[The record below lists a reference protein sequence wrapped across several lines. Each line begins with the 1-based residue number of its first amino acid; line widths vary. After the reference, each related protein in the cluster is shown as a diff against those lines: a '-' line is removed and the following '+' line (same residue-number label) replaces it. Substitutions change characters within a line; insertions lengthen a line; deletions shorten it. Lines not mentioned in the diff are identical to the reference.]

1 MHILIAEAGTPCD
14 RRVTMDEN
22 EHVRIKN
29 ERTRAF
35 FAAANSGE
43 GFKSFYREIFS
54 PEKLLRRYLIKG
66 GAGSGKST
74 LMRRVAE
81 HASERG
87 HRVEYYYCSSD
98 YTSLDGIVIDGRVAL
113 VDSTAPHILE
123 PELAGA
129 TDEIVDTGLFW
140 DSRALSAQKDR
151 IAELSARKG
160 ECYRG
165 AYRYLEA
172 ALALDRR
179 SRELMHRYVRSDK
192 LRRAAARAV
201 ASIPDGSGYSL
212 EVGIRSSVGMKG
224 RYSLDTYEKE
234 AKRLVSVSDCYCAG
248 GLFIS
253 ALIDEARR
261 KGFRVRVSF
270 DPVSTDIPDA
280 VLFEES
286 GTCFVVGAGE
296 AESKINMKR
305 FFSFSRSSAQAR
317 VARAEFRADRRLYD
331 GLLEYACERLAEAG
345 EAHFE
350 LERIYGECMDFE
362 AESRYCESLAAR
374 VLDMIEEK

>member
-1 MHILIAEAGTPCD
+1 
-14 RRVTMDEN
+14 MDEN

-81 HASERG
+81 YASEHG

-98 YTSLDGIVIDGRVAL
+98 YTSLDGIVIDGRVSL

-140 DSRALSAQKDR
+140 DSRVLSAQKER

-179 SRELMHRYVRSDK
+179 SRELMHRYVKSDK
-192 LRRAAARAV
+192 LPVVIKNGDEKIETGRKKVGAMLGDFV
-201 ASIPDGSGYSL
+201 
-212 EVGIRSSVGMKG
+212 EVGCNSVLNPGTVIG
-224 RYSLDTYEKE
+224 RNSNVYPTS
-234 AKRLVSVSDCYCAG
+234 C
-248 GLFIS
+248 
-253 ALIDEARR
+253 
-261 KGFRVRVSF
+261 VRGV
-270 DPVSTDIPDA
+270 IP
-280 VLFEES
+280 ENS
-286 GTCFVVGAGE
+286 
-296 AESKINMKR
+296 
-305 FFSFSRSSAQAR
+305 
-317 VARAEFRADRRLYD
+317 
-331 GLLEYACERLAEAG
+331 
-345 EAHFE
+345 
-350 LERIYGECMDFE
+350 IYKDQGNI
-362 AESRYCESLAAR
+362 
-374 VLDMIEEK
+374 VIKKK